1 MNLYQLQ
8 IQAEISQQL
17 TLNSLLIANAGMQPS
32 EIYNHKRIQLC
43 NQFTDN

>member
-8 IQAEISQQL
+8 IQAEISEQL
-17 TLNSLLIANAGMQPS
+17 TLNSLLIAKAGMQPS